1 MDQLEIEGELPVAL
15 KLVDGQTELKLK
27 KVVMRQMTA
36 IEYVES
42 QAKLEPGC
50 YIGIADVATMT
61 KLVSEDGEEHQISY
75 SMLGH
80 SSRSNL
86 DYLTSLKDQLDAK
99 EKAES

>member
-50 YIGIADVATMT
+50 YIGIADLAAMT
-61 KLVSEDGEEHQISY
+61 QLVDEDGEEHQISY

-80 SSRSNL
+80 SSRANL
-86 DYLTSLKDQLDAK
+86 DYLASLKDKLDAK

>member
-1 MDQLEIEGELPVAL
+1 MEHLEIEGELPVAL

-50 YIGIADVATMT
+50 YIGIADLAAMT
-61 KLVSEDGEEHQISY
+61 QLVDEDGEEHQISY

-80 SSRSNL
+80 SSRTNL
-86 DYLTSLKDQLDAK
+86 DYLTSLKEKLDAK

>member
-50 YIGIADVATMT
+50 YIGIADLAAMT
-61 KLVSEDGEEHQISY
+61 QLVDEDGEEHQISY

-80 SSRSNL
+80 SSRTNL
-86 DYLTSLKDQLDAK
+86 DYLTSLKEKLDAK

>member
-1 MDQLEIEGELPVAL
+1 MDRLKIEGELPVAL

-27 KVVMRQMTA
+27 KVVMHQMTA

-50 YIGIADVATMT
+50 YIGIADIAAMT
-61 KLVSEDGEEHQISY
+61 KLISEDGEEYEISY
-75 SMLGH
+75 NMLGH

-86 DYLTSLKDQLDAK
+86 DYLTSLKEKLEAK

>member
-1 MDQLEIEGELPVAL
+1 MLRVAAGITSGLPVAL

-27 KVVMRQMTA
+27 KVVIHQMTA

-50 YIGIADVATMT
+50 YIGIADIAAMT
-61 KLVSEDGEEHQISY
+61 KLISEDGEEYEISY
-75 SMLGH
+75 NMLGH

-86 DYLTSLKDQLDAK
+86 D
-99 EKAES
+99 

>member
-1 MDQLEIEGELPVAL
+1 MEHLEIEGELPVAL

-50 YIGIADVATMT
+50 YISIADVAAMA
-61 KLVSEDGEEHQISY
+61 KLISEDGEEHQISY

-86 DYLTSLKDQLDAK
+86 DYLTSLKDKLDAK
-99 EKAES
+99 EKAEG